1 MDIWSTLEIVHILQP
16 SNMYLYL
23 FLALI
28 YLQFWRARAYMV
40 LVLDGNLGHIAHAE
54 LKKVFL
60 EEKKDRFVTALDL
73 IKCLKQIKQQRLL
86 PTCAPMSELQY
97 NISTMMNITY
107 VMYKKKYL
115 FSSMHHG
122 SYFIR

>member
-54 LKKVFL
+54 LKKFFFGG
-60 EEKKDRFVTALDL
+60 KKDRFVTALDL
-73 IKCLKQIKQQRLL
+73 IKCLKQIK
-86 PTCAPMSELQY
+86 
-97 NISTMMNITY
+97 
-107 VMYKKKYL
+107 
-115 FSSMHHG
+115 
-122 SYFIR
+122 